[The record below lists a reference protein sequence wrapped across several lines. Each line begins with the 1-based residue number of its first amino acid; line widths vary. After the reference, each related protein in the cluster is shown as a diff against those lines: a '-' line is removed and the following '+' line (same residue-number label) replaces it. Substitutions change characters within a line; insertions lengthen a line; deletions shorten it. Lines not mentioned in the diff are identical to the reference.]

1 MVELE
6 PNFYAE
12 LSTLDWVLLGV
23 LVTTFLL
30 QVIYMLVF
38 HVRISLYKEKGL
50 DGHQP
55 PISIII
61 CAKNEEKNLR
71 ELIPLLMEQDY
82 PSFQVVV
89 VNDNSWDGSFDTLRA
104 LEVSYPNLYC
114 IHLDEE
120 KQLMQGKKF
129 ALTLGIKGAKHE
141 HLLLTDA
148 DCRPNGLHWLREMGK
163 KWNNEKTIVLGFSP
177 YDKTKGL
184 LNKLIRYDA
193 LQAGMNY

>member
-12 LSTLDWVLLGV
+12 LSTFDLVLLGTLLGSV
-23 LVTTFLL
+23 LIQL
-30 QVIYMLVF
+30 IYMLVF
-38 HVRISLYKEKGL
+38 HVRISLYKEKST

-71 ELIPLLMEQDY
+71 ELVPLLMEQDY

-104 LEVSYPNLYC
+104 LEVSYSNLYC
-114 IHLDEE
+114 IQLDE
-120 KQLMQGKKF
+120 
-129 ALTLGIKGAKHE
+129 
-141 HLLLTDA
+141 D
-148 DCRPNGLHWLREMGK
+148 
-163 KWNNEKTIVLGFSP
+163 
-177 YDKTKGL
+177 
-184 LNKLIRYDA
+184 
-193 LQAGMNY
+193 